1 MTVKE
6 LKNKLKDIPEDTE
19 VFVATDDNDGFAIE
33 VNANIVS
40 YNEDI
45 NVVYIG

>member
-19 VFVATDDNDGFAIE
+19 VFVATDDNDGFVIE
-33 VNANIVS
+33 ANANSVS
-40 YNEDI
+40 YHKDL
-45 NVVYIG
+45 NVVYI